1 MEKKMKKRY
10 KNILYLILVIL
21 FYYVIAHTTILSLD
35 DFRWGTARGIA
46 RLINNFD
53 NYNGRYLGNY
63 TIIIM
68 TRSYLAQVLIP
79 TVVNTGIVVL
89 IYKMLQK
96 EVNLSIILIFLLTI
110 PSEIYRQTYGFMS
123 GFANYNTAIF
133 LILFIIY
140 LLKKRETGK
149 FDLIWLV
156 LSGISVQL
164 FLENISVVYII
175 IAALLYL

>member
-1 MEKKMKKRY
+1 
-10 KNILYLILVIL
+10 
-21 FYYVIAHTTILSLD
+21 
-35 DFRWGTARGIA
+35 
-46 RLINNFD
+46 
-53 NYNGRYLGNY
+53 LGNY

-89 IYKMLQK
+89 IYKILQK
-96 EVNLSIILIFLLTI
+96 EVNLSIVLIFLLTI

-140 LLKKRETGK
+140 LLN
-149 FDLIWLV
+149 
-156 LSGISVQL
+156 ISSVIIILAVL
-164 FLENISVVYII
+164 FLIFSLFEKKYFKKAIIFFISNLIGTVIMFSNSAYATDATSRGLSNIDFKAIPESFLTEWSELFFKEN
-175 IAALLYL
+175 